1 MNYIDSNEHL
11 IQFSLNRWFQTPGFN
26 DYNTIDTKS
35 KTKIENLANLSS
47 ILIDFS
53 QLDLFKRLNS
63 EFKLFNRIYI
73 QSRFQI
79 RSFPYMR
86 TLRKLRQALKKFFA
100 LSISSKCESIG
111 SIKLTNASLIS
122 QQSFE
127 SLQWLFLAS
136 YELLKEIISQSF
148 NLVEQLT
155 QELSTNVFLHFP
167 VVFISLCSSFTEI
180 GENYKNEIYDTFC
193 KLRTIDYK
201 KLIPFPESTNFA
213 PPRLPWDP
221 SFEVKLETLKFSNAK
236 TQFDFTPK
244 PQIAKID
251 FKITAKPNIQLRGK
265 SNNVTKKPKS
275 SFDSLGF

>member
-1 MNYIDSNEHL
+1 MIYIDSEERQ
-11 IQFSLNRWFQTPGFN
+11 IQFCINQWFRTPGFN
-26 DYNTIDTKS
+26 DYDVVDNKS
-35 KTKIENLANLSS
+35 KTKIENLSSLSS

-53 QLDLFKRLNS
+53 QIDLYQRLNS

-79 RSFPYMR
+79 RSFPYMK
-86 TLRKLRQALKKFFA
+86 TLRKLRQTLKKFFA
-100 LSISSKCESIG
+100 LSIKSTCESIG
-111 SIKLTNASLIS
+111 SIKLTNSSLIS

-136 YELLKEIISQSF
+136 YELLKEIIDHSF
-148 NLVEQLT
+148 NLVEHMT

-167 VVFISLCSSFTEI
+167 VVFISLCSSFSEI
-180 GENYKNEIYDTFC
+180 SEEYIKKIIDTFC

-201 KLIPFPESTNFA
+201 KLIPFPDGTNFA

-221 SFEVKLETLKFSNAK
+221 SFEESIESLKLSNSK
-236 TQFDFTPK
+236 PQISFTSK
-244 PQIAKID
+244 PQIAKLD
-251 FKITAKPNIQLRGK
+251 FKITAKPNTQLRGK
-265 SNNVTKKPKS
+265 NSNVSKKPKS